1 MRYLS
6 GITDVMA
13 PKRAFFTCN
22 HDCGFILATREC
34 PSMLISCHIYV
45 VRDTQTDTPY
55 SSFPSCYFC
64 LIGSGAHMAFF
75 SCKYNTKHHSLC
87 TATEEGFVGAEMS
100 CLNKQVY
107 DMMYTSEFLPIGRLA
122 LFGHYTTQ
130 EGESGT
136 TCSTVQ
142 AV

>member
-1 MRYLS
+1 MLLE
-6 GITDVMA
+6 THKQM
-13 PKRAFFTCN
+13 
-22 HDCGFILATREC
+22 H
-34 PSMLISCHIYV
+34 PS
-45 VRDTQTDTPY
+45 
-55 SSFPSCYFC
+55 SSFPSCHFW

-130 EGESGT
+130 EGESRT
-136 TCSTVQ
+136 TCRTVQ